1 MKRSLRRR
9 DFQRKHYLI
18 SKGDDVGQ
26 VVVAVEVKMEVTMM
40 MKMTMAIASMMMK
53 TIIKVAMIVK
63 KKMLRSY
70 WKRT

>member
-40 MKMTMAIASMMMK
+40 MKMTMAIANMMMK